1 MKKKLAAG
9 LTASAIVG
17 TTLLVTPAEAAT
29 IKVKSGD
36 SLWKLAQTYNTSV
49 AALTS
54 ANHLST
60 TVLSIG
66 QTLTIPG
73 SKSST
78 SSSTSSSTTKKSG
91 SSVYTVKSG
100 DSLWLIANEF
110 KMTVQELKKLNGL
123 SSDLIRAGQKLKVSG
138 TVSSSSSTKSSSN
151 KSSSSSTKSSSNK
164 SSSSSSKSSSNKS
177 SSSSSSTGTYKVQL
191 GDSLWKIANKVNM
204 SIAELKVLNNLKS
217 DTIYV
222 NQVLKTKSSGSDTSS
237 KDNSSKSNQT
247 SATTKY
253 TVKSGDSLWKIANNY
268 NLTVQQ
274 IRNINNLKSDVLYV
288 GQVLKLTG
296 KASSGSSSSS
306 SSSSNASSGTTTTYT
321 VKSGDSLW
329 VIAQKFNVTAQRIR
343 EKNNLKTDVL
353 QVGQKLVIS
362 GKASSSSSSGSSNTT
377 SSTSAKINTM
387 ISAAKAQLGVPYR
400 WGGTTPSGFDCSGFI
415 YYVLNKVTS
424 VSRLTAAGYWNTM
437 KSVSQPA
444 VGDFVFFTTYKA
456 GPSHV
461 GIYLGNGEFINANDS
476 GVVISNM
483 NNSYWKQ
490 RYLGAKRY
498 F

>member
-17 TTLLVTPAEAAT
+17 TTLVVTPAEAAT

-100 DSLWLIANEF
+100 DSLWLLANEF

-138 TVSSSSSTKSSSN
+138 TVSSSSS
-151 KSSSSSTKSSSNK
+151 
-164 SSSSSSKSSSNKS
+164 SSKKSNSNKS

-237 KDNSSKSNQT
+237 KDTSSKSDQT

-329 VIAQKFNVTAQRIR
+329 VIAQKFNVTAQQIR

-362 GKASSSSSSGSSNTT
+362 GKASSSSSSGSSNNT

>member
-17 TTLLVTPAEAAT
+17 TTLAVTPAEAAT

-138 TVSSSSSTKSSSN
+138 TVSSSS
-151 KSSSSSTKSSSNK
+151 
-164 SSSSSSKSSSNKS
+164 KSSSNKS

-237 KDNSSKSNQT
+237 KDTSSKSNQT

-329 VIAQKFNVTAQRIR
+329 VIAQKFNVTAQQIR

-362 GKASSSSSSGSSNTT
+362 GKASSSSSSGSSNNT

-444 VGDFVFFTTYKA
+444 VGDFVFFSTYKA

>member
-9 LTASAIVG
+9 LTASAIVS
-17 TTLLVTPAEAAT
+17 TTLAVTPAEAAT

-36 SLWKLAQTYNTSV
+36 SLWKLAQNYNTSV
-49 AALTS
+49 AAITS

-66 QTLTIPG
+66 QTLTIPDSNSG
-73 SKSST
+73 T
-78 SSSTSSSTTKKSG
+78 SSTSSSTTKKSG

-100 DSLWLIANEF
+100 DSLWLIANEY

-123 SSDLIRAGQKLKVSG
+123 SSDMIRAGQKLKVAG
-138 TVSSSSSTKSSSN
+138 TVSSSSS
-151 KSSSSSTKSSSNK
+151 SSSSTKSN
-164 SSSSSSKSSSNKS
+164 SNKS

-204 SIAELKVLNNLKS
+204 SVAELKVLNNLKS

-222 NQVLKTKSSGSDTSS
+222 NQVLKTKSSGSNTSS
-237 KDNSSKSNQT
+237 KDTSSNSSQT
-247 SATTKY
+247 SATKNY

-274 IRNINNLKSDVLYV
+274 IRNSNNLKSDMLYV

-296 KASSGSSSSS
+296 QTSSGTSSSS
-306 SSSSNASSGTTTTYT
+306 SSSSNASSSTTTTYT

-329 VIAQKFNVTAQRIR
+329 VIAQKFNVTAQQIR

-353 QVGQKLVIS
+353 QVGQKLVIT
-362 GKASSSSSSGSSNTT
+362 GKASSSSGSSSTS

-387 ISAAKAQLGVPYR
+387 IAAAKEQLGVPYR
-400 WGGTTPSGFDCSGFI
+400 WGGTTPAGFDCSGFI
-415 YYVLNKVTS
+415 YYALNKVTS

-476 GVVISNM
+476 GVVISSM

>member
-9 LTASAIVG
+9 LTASAIVS
-17 TTLLVTPAEAAT
+17 TTLAVTPAEAAT

-36 SLWKLAQTYNTSV
+36 SLWKLAQNYNTSV
-49 AALTS
+49 AAITS

-73 SKSST
+73 SNSGT
-78 SSSTSSSTTKKSG
+78 SSTSSSTTKKSG

-123 SSDLIRAGQKLKVSG
+123 SNDMIRAGQKLKVSG
-138 TVSSSSSTKSSSN
+138 TVSSSPSPSSR
-151 KSSSSSTKSSSNK
+151 TKSSSNK
-164 SSSSSSKSSSNKS
+164 SSSSSSSSS
-177 SSSSSSTGTYKVQL
+177 GTYKVKL
-191 GDSLWKIANKVNM
+191 GDSLWKVANKVSM
-204 SIAELKVLNNLKS
+204 SVAELKVLNNLKS

-237 KDNSSKSNQT
+237 KDPSSQSNKT
-247 SATTKY
+247 AATTKY

-274 IRNINNLKSDVLYV
+274 IRNSNNLKSDMLYV

-296 KASSGSSSSS
+296 KASSGTSSSP
-306 SSSSNASSGTTTTYT
+306 SSSSNAGSSTTTTYT

-329 VIAQKFNVTAQRIR
+329 VIAQKFNVTAQQIR

-353 QVGQKLVIS
+353 QVGQKLAIT
-362 GKASSSSSSGSSNTT
+362 GKASSSGSSSSGSSSTS

-387 ISAAKAQLGVPYR
+387 IAAAKAQLGVPYR
-400 WGGTTPSGFDCSGFI
+400 WGGTTPNGFDCSGFM
-415 YYVLNKVTS
+415 YYALNKVTS

>member
-9 LTASAIVG
+9 LTASAIVS
-17 TTLLVTPAEAAT
+17 TTLAVTPAEAAT

-36 SLWKLAQTYNTSV
+36 SLWKLAQNYNTSV
-49 AALTS
+49 AAITS

-66 QTLTIPG
+66 QTLTIPDSNSG
-73 SKSST
+73 T
-78 SSSTSSSTTKKSG
+78 SSTSSSTTKKSG

-100 DSLWLIANEF
+100 DSLWLIANEY

-123 SSDLIRAGQKLKVSG
+123 SSDMIRAGQKLKVAG
-138 TVSSSSSTKSSSN
+138 TVSSSSSS
-151 KSSSSSTKSSSNK
+151 SSSSST
-164 SSSSSSKSSSNKS
+164 KSSSNKS

-204 SIAELKVLNNLKS
+204 SVAELKVLNNLKS

-222 NQVLKTKSSGSDTSS
+222 NQVLKTKSSGSNTSS
-237 KDNSSKSNQT
+237 KDTSSNSSQT
-247 SATTKY
+247 SATKNY

-274 IRNINNLKSDVLYV
+274 IRNSNNLKSDMLYV

-296 KASSGSSSSS
+296 QTSSGTSSSS
-306 SSSSNASSGTTTTYT
+306 SSSSNASSSTATTYT

-329 VIAQKFNVTAQRIR
+329 VIAQKFNVTAQQIR

-353 QVGQKLVIS
+353 QVGQKLVIT
-362 GKASSSSSSGSSNTT
+362 GKASSSSSSSSGSSSTS

-387 ISAAKAQLGVPYR
+387 IAAAKEQLGVPYR
-400 WGGTTPSGFDCSGFI
+400 WGGTTPAGFDCSGFI
-415 YYVLNKVTS
+415 YYALNKVTS

-476 GVVISNM
+476 GVVISSM

>member
-17 TTLLVTPAEAAT
+17 TTLAVTPAEAAT

-73 SKSST
+73 SNSGT
-78 SSSTSSSTTKKSG
+78 SSTSSSTTKKSG

-100 DSLWLIANEF
+100 DSLWLIANEY

-138 TVSSSSSTKSSSN
+138 TVSSSSSSSTKSNSN
-151 KSSSSSTKSSSNK
+151 KSS

-177 SSSSSSTGTYKVQL
+177 SSSSSATGTYKVQL

-237 KDNSSKSNQT
+237 KDTSSKPNQN

-274 IRNINNLKSDVLYV
+274 IRNVNNLKSDVLYV

-296 KASSGSSSSS
+296 KASSGTSSSS

-329 VIAQKFNVTAQRIR
+329 VIAQKFNVTAQQIR

-353 QVGQKLVIS
+353 QVGQKLVIT
-362 GKASSSSSSGSSNTT
+362 GKASSSSSSSGSSNTT
-377 SSTSAKINTM
+377 ISTSAKINTM
-387 ISAAKAQLGVPYR
+387 IAAAKEQIGVPYR

-437 KSVSQPA
+437 KPVSQPA

-461 GIYLGNGEFINANDS
+461 GVYLGNGEFINANDS

>member
-17 TTLLVTPAEAAT
+17 TTLVVTPAEAAT

-73 SKSST
+73 SNSGT
-78 SSSTSSSTTKKSG
+78 SSTSSSTTKKSG

-138 TVSSSSSTKSSSN
+138 TVSSSSS
-151 KSSSSSTKSSSNK
+151 SSSSTKSSSNK
-164 SSSSSSKSSSNKS
+164 SSG
-177 SSSSSSTGTYKVQL
+177 SSSSTGTYKVQL

-204 SIAELKVLNNLKS
+204 SVAELKVLNNLKS

-237 KDNSSKSNQT
+237 KDTSSKSNQN

-329 VIAQKFNVTAQRIR
+329 VIAQKFNVTAQQIR

-362 GKASSSSSSGSSNTT
+362 GKASSSSSSGSSNNT

-387 ISAAKAQLGVPYR
+387 IAAAKAQLGVPYR

-444 VGDFVFFTTYKA
+444 IGDFVFFTTYKA

>member
-17 TTLLVTPAEAAT
+17 TTLVVTPAEAAT

-138 TVSSSSSTKSSSN
+138 TVSSSSS
-151 KSSSSSTKSSSNK
+151 SSSSTKSSSNK
-164 SSSSSSKSSSNKS
+164 SSG
-177 SSSSSSTGTYKVQL
+177 SSSSTGTYKVQL

-222 NQVLKTKSSGSDTSS
+222 NQVLKTKTSGSDTSS
-237 KDNSSKSNQT
+237 KDTSSKSNQN

-306 SSSSNASSGTTTTYT
+306 SSSNASSGTTTTYT

-329 VIAQKFNVTAQRIR
+329 VIAQKFNVTAQQIR

-362 GKASSSSSSGSSNTT
+362 GKASSSSSSGSSNNT

-387 ISAAKAQLGVPYR
+387 IAAAKAQLGVPYR

-461 GIYLGNGEFINANDS
+461 GIYLGNGDFINANDS

>member
-9 LTASAIVG
+9 LTASAIVS
-17 TTLLVTPAEAAT
+17 TTLAVTPAEAAT

-36 SLWKLAQTYNTSV
+36 SLWKLAQNYNTSV
-49 AALTS
+49 AAITS

-73 SKSST
+73 SNT
-78 SSSTSSSTTKKSG
+78 GNSSTSSSTTKKSG

-100 DSLWLIANEF
+100 DSLWLIANEY

-123 SSDLIRAGQKLKVSG
+123 SSDMIRAGQKLKVAG
-138 TVSSSSSTKSSSN
+138 TVSSSSSA
-151 KSSSSSTKSSSNK
+151 SSSTKN
-164 SSSSSSKSSSNKS
+164 SSNKS

-204 SIAELKVLNNLKS
+204 SVAELKVLNNLKS

-222 NQVLKTKSSGSDTSS
+222 NQILKTKSSGSNTSS
-237 KDNSSKSNQT
+237 KDTSSNSSHT
-247 SATTKY
+247 SATKTY

-274 IRNINNLKSDVLYV
+274 IRNSNNLKSDMLYV
-288 GQVLKLTG
+288 GQVLKLTDQ
-296 KASSGSSSSS
+296 ASTGTSPSS
-306 SSSSNASSGTTTTYT
+306 SSSSNASSSTTTTYT

-329 VIAQKFNVTAQRIR
+329 VIAQKFNVTAQQIR

-353 QVGQKLVIS
+353 QIGQKLVIT
-362 GKASSSSSSGSSNTT
+362 GKASSSSSGSSSNT

-387 ISAAKAQLGVPYR
+387 IAAAKEQLGVPYR
-400 WGGTTPSGFDCSGFI
+400 WGGTTPAGFDCSGFI
-415 YYVLNKVTS
+415 YYALNKVTS

-476 GVVISNM
+476 GVVISSM

>member
-17 TTLLVTPAEAAT
+17 TTLAVTPVEAAT

-100 DSLWLIANEF
+100 DSLWLLANEF

-138 TVSSSSSTKSSSN
+138 TVSSSSS
-151 KSSSSSTKSSSNK
+151 
-164 SSSSSSKSSSNKS
+164 SSKKSNSNKS

-237 KDNSSKSNQT
+237 KDTSSKSDQT

-329 VIAQKFNVTAQRIR
+329 VIAQKFNVTAQQIR

>member
-9 LTASAIVG
+9 LTASAIVS
-17 TTLLVTPAEAAT
+17 TTLAVTPAEAAT

-36 SLWKLAQTYNTSV
+36 SLWKLAQNYNSSV
-49 AALTS
+49 AAITS

-73 SKSST
+73 SNSGT
-78 SSSTSSSTTKKSG
+78 SSTSSSTTKKSG

-100 DSLWLIANEF
+100 DSLWLIANEY

-123 SSDLIRAGQKLKVSG
+123 SSDMIRAGQKLKVAG
-138 TVSSSSSTKSSSN
+138 TVSSNSSSSSST
-151 KSSSSSTKSSSNK
+151 
-164 SSSSSSKSSSNKS
+164 KSSSNKS

-204 SIAELKVLNNLKS
+204 SVAELKVLNNLKS

-222 NQVLKTKSSGSDTSS
+222 NQVLKTKSSGSKTSS
-237 KDNSSKSNQT
+237 KDTSSNSNSSQT
-247 SATTKY
+247 SGTKNY

-274 IRNINNLKSDVLYV
+274 IRNSNNLKSDVLYV

-296 KASSGSSSSS
+296 QASSGTSSPS
-306 SSSSNASSGTTTTYT
+306 SSSSNASSSTTTTYT

-329 VIAQKFNVTAQRIR
+329 VIAQKFNVTAQQIR

-353 QVGQKLVIS
+353 QIGQKLVIT
-362 GKASSSSSSGSSNTT
+362 GKASSSSSSSSGSSNTT

-387 ISAAKAQLGVPYR
+387 IAAAKEQLGVPYR
-400 WGGTTPSGFDCSGFI
+400 WGGTTPAGFDCSGFI
-415 YYVLNKVTS
+415 YYALNKVTS

-476 GVVISNM
+476 GVVISSM

>member
-17 TTLLVTPAEAAT
+17 TTLAVTPAEAAT

-110 KMTVQELKKLNGL
+110 KMTGQELKKLNGL

-138 TVSSSSSTKSSSN
+138 TVSSSSS
-151 KSSSSSTKSSSNK
+151 
-164 SSSSSSKSSSNKS
+164 SSKKSNSNKS

-237 KDNSSKSNQT
+237 KDTSSKSDQT

-329 VIAQKFNVTAQRIR
+329 VIAQKFNVTAQQIR

-362 GKASSSSSSGSSNTT
+362 GKASSSSSSGSSNNT

-444 VGDFVFFTTYKA
+444 VGDFVFFSTYKA

>member
-9 LTASAIVG
+9 LTASAIVS
-17 TTLLVTPAEAAT
+17 TTLAVTPAEAAT

-36 SLWKLAQTYNTSV
+36 SLWKLAQNYNTSV
-49 AALTS
+49 AAITS

-73 SKSST
+73 SNSGT
-78 SSSTSSSTTKKSG
+78 SSTSSSTTKKSG

-123 SSDLIRAGQKLKVSG
+123 SSDMIRAGQKLKVSG
-138 TVSSSSSTKSSSN
+138 TVSSST
-151 KSSSSSTKSSSNK
+151 SSSSSTKSSSNK
-164 SSSSSSKSSSNKS
+164 SSSSSSSSS
-177 SSSSSSTGTYKVQL
+177 GTYKVKL
-191 GDSLWKIANKVNM
+191 GDSLWKVANKVSM
-204 SIAELKVLNNLKS
+204 SVAELKVLNNLKS

-237 KDNSSKSNQT
+237 KDTSSQSNKT
-247 SATTKY
+247 AATTKY

-274 IRNINNLKSDVLYV
+274 IRNSNNLKSDMLYV

-296 KASSGSSSSS
+296 KASSGTSSSP
-306 SSSSNASSGTTTTYT
+306 SSSSNAGSSTTTTYT

-329 VIAQKFNVTAQRIR
+329 VIAQKFNVTAQQIR

-353 QVGQKLVIS
+353 QVGQKLAIT
-362 GKASSSSSSGSSNTT
+362 GKASSSGSSSSGSSSTS

-387 ISAAKAQLGVPYR
+387 IAAAKAQLGVPYR
-400 WGGTTPSGFDCSGFI
+400 WGGTTPNGFDCSGFM
-415 YYVLNKVTS
+415 YYALNKVTS

-490 RYLGAKRY
+490 RYLGAKR
-498 F
+498 FF

>member
-17 TTLLVTPAEAAT
+17 TTLAVTPAEAAT

-73 SKSST
+73 SNSGT
-78 SSSTSSSTTKKSG
+78 SSTSSSTTKKSG

-100 DSLWLIANEF
+100 DSLWLIANEY

-138 TVSSSSSTKSSSN
+138 TVSSSSS
-151 KSSSSSTKSSSNK
+151 SSTKSNSNK

-177 SSSSSSTGTYKVQL
+177 SSSSSATGTYKVQL

-237 KDNSSKSNQT
+237 KDTSSKPNQN

-274 IRNINNLKSDVLYV
+274 IRNVNNLKSDVLYV

-296 KASSGSSSSS
+296 KASSGTSSSS

-329 VIAQKFNVTAQRIR
+329 VIAQKFNVTAQQIR

-353 QVGQKLVIS
+353 QVGQKLVIT
-362 GKASSSSSSGSSNTT
+362 GKASSSSSSSGSSNTT
-377 SSTSAKINTM
+377 ISTSAKINTM
-387 ISAAKAQLGVPYR
+387 IAAAKEQLGVPYR

-437 KSVSQPA
+437 KPVSQPA

-461 GIYLGNGEFINANDS
+461 GVYLGNGEFINANDS

>member
-1 MKKKLAAG
+1 METGK
-9 LTASAIVG
+9 
-17 TTLLVTPAEAAT
+17 
-29 IKVKSGD
+29 
-36 SLWKLAQTYNTSV
+36 TYNTSV
-49 AALTS
+49 ASLTS

-66 QTLTIPG
+66 KTLTIPG

-100 DSLWLIANEF
+100 DSLWLLANEF

-138 TVSSSSSTKSSSN
+138 TVSSSSS
-151 KSSSSSTKSSSNK
+151 
-164 SSSSSSKSSSNKS
+164 SSKKSNSNKS

-237 KDNSSKSNQT
+237 KDTSSKSDQT

-329 VIAQKFNVTAQRIR
+329 VIAQKFNVTAQQIR

-353 QVGQKLVIS
+353 QVGKSWSFPEKLHHRLHPVLQ
-362 GKASSSSSSGSSNTT
+362 TPP
-377 SSTSAKINTM
+377 
-387 ISAAKAQLGVPYR
+387 AQRVR
-400 WGGTTPSGFDCSGFI
+400 
-415 YYVLNKVTS
+415 
-424 VSRLTAAGYWNTM
+424 RLT
-437 KSVSQPA
+437 Q
-444 VGDFVFFTTYKA
+444 
-456 GPSHV
+456 
-461 GIYLGNGEFINANDS
+461 
-476 GVVISNM
+476 
-483 NNSYWKQ
+483 
-490 RYLGAKRY
+490 
-498 F
+498 

>member
-17 TTLLVTPAEAAT
+17 TTLAVTPAEAAT

-100 DSLWLIANEF
+100 DSLWLLANEF

-138 TVSSSSSTKSSSN
+138 TIS
-151 KSSSSSTKSSSNK
+151 
-164 SSSSSSKSSSNKS
+164 SSSSSSKKSNSNKS

-237 KDNSSKSNQT
+237 KDTSSKSDQT

-329 VIAQKFNVTAQRIR
+329 VIAQKFNVTAQQIR

-362 GKASSSSSSGSSNTT
+362 GKASSSSSSGSSNNT

>member
-17 TTLLVTPAEAAT
+17 TTLVVTPAEAAT

-138 TVSSSSSTKSSSN
+138 TVSSSP
-151 KSSSSSTKSSSNK
+151 
-164 SSSSSSKSSSNKS
+164 SSSKKSNSNKS

-237 KDNSSKSNQT
+237 KDTSSKSNQT

-329 VIAQKFNVTAQRIR
+329 VIAQKFNVTAQQIR

>member
-9 LTASAIVG
+9 LTASAIVS
-17 TTLLVTPAEAAT
+17 TTLAVTPAEAAT

-36 SLWKLAQTYNTSV
+36 SLWKLAQNYNTSV
-49 AALTS
+49 AAITS

-66 QTLTIPG
+66 QTLTIPDSNSG
-73 SKSST
+73 T
-78 SSSTSSSTTKKSG
+78 SSTSSSTTKKSG

-100 DSLWLIANEF
+100 DSLWLIANEY

-123 SSDLIRAGQKLKVSG
+123 SSDMIRAGQKLKVAG
-138 TVSSSSSTKSSSN
+138 TVSSSSS
-151 KSSSSSTKSSSNK
+151 SST
-164 SSSSSSKSSSNKS
+164 KSSSNKS

-204 SIAELKVLNNLKS
+204 SVAELKVLNNLKS

-222 NQVLKTKSSGSDTSS
+222 NQVLKTKSSGSNTSS
-237 KDNSSKSNQT
+237 KDTSSNSSQT
-247 SATTKY
+247 SATKNY

-274 IRNINNLKSDVLYV
+274 IRNSNNLKSDMLYV

-296 KASSGSSSSS
+296 QASSGTSSSS
-306 SSSSNASSGTTTTYT
+306 SSSSNASSSTTTYT

-329 VIAQKFNVTAQRIR
+329 VIAQKFNVTAQQIR

-353 QVGQKLVIS
+353 QVGQKLVIT
-362 GKASSSSSSGSSNTT
+362 GKASSSSSSSSGSSSTS

-387 ISAAKAQLGVPYR
+387 IAAAKEQLGVPYR
-400 WGGTTPSGFDCSGFI
+400 WGGTTPAGFDCSGFI
-415 YYVLNKVTS
+415 YYALNKVTS

-476 GVVISNM
+476 GVVISSM

>member
-17 TTLLVTPAEAAT
+17 TTLVVTPAEAAT

-73 SKSST
+73 SNSGT
-78 SSSTSSSTTKKSG
+78 SSTSSSTTKKSG

-138 TVSSSSSTKSSSN
+138 TVSSSSS
-151 KSSSSSTKSSSNK
+151 SSSSTKSSSNK
-164 SSSSSSKSSSNKS
+164 SSGSA
-177 SSSSSSTGTYKVQL
+177 SSTGTYKVQL

-204 SIAELKVLNNLKS
+204 SVAELKVLNNLKS

-222 NQVLKTKSSGSDTSS
+222 NQLLKTKSSGSDTSS
-237 KDNSSKSNQT
+237 KDTSSKSNQN

-306 SSSSNASSGTTTTYT
+306 STSSNASSGTTTTYT

-329 VIAQKFNVTAQRIR
+329 VIAQKFNVTAQQIR

-362 GKASSSSSSGSSNTT
+362 GKASSSSSSGSSNNT

-387 ISAAKAQLGVPYR
+387 IAAAKAQLGVPYR

>member
-17 TTLLVTPAEAAT
+17 TTLVVTPAEAAT

-73 SKSST
+73 SNSGT
-78 SSSTSSSTTKKSG
+78 SSTSSSTTKKSG

-138 TVSSSSSTKSSSN
+138 TVSSSSS
-151 KSSSSSTKSSSNK
+151 SSSSTKSSSNK
-164 SSSSSSKSSSNKS
+164 SSGSA
-177 SSSSSSTGTYKVQL
+177 SSTGTYKVQL

-204 SIAELKVLNNLKS
+204 SVAELKVLNNLKS

-237 KDNSSKSNQT
+237 KDTSSKSNQT

-306 SSSSNASSGTTTTYT
+306 STSSNASSGTTTTYT

-329 VIAQKFNVTAQRIR
+329 VIAQKFNVTAQQIR

-362 GKASSSSSSGSSNTT
+362 GKASSSSSSGSSNNT

-387 ISAAKAQLGVPYR
+387 IAAAKAQLGVPYR

>member
-17 TTLLVTPAEAAT
+17 TTLVVTPAEAAT

-73 SKSST
+73 SNSGT
-78 SSSTSSSTTKKSG
+78 SSTSSSTTKKSG

-138 TVSSSSSTKSSSN
+138 TVSSSSS
-151 KSSSSSTKSSSNK
+151 SSSSTKSSSNK
-164 SSSSSSKSSSNKS
+164 SSGSA
-177 SSSSSSTGTYKVQL
+177 SSTGTYKVQL

-204 SIAELKVLNNLKS
+204 SVAELKVLNNLKS

-222 NQVLKTKSSGSDTSS
+222 NQLLKTKSSGSDTSS
-237 KDNSSKSNQT
+237 KDTSSKSNQN

-306 SSSSNASSGTTTTYT
+306 STSSNASSGTTTTYT

-329 VIAQKFNVTAQRIR
+329 VIAQKFNVTAQQIR

-387 ISAAKAQLGVPYR
+387 IAAAKAQLGVPYR

>member
-9 LTASAIVG
+9 LTASAIVS
-17 TTLLVTPAEAAT
+17 TTLAVTPAEAAT

-36 SLWKLAQTYNTSV
+36 SLWKLAQNYNTSV
-49 AALTS
+49 AAITS

-73 SKSST
+73 SNSGT
-78 SSSTSSSTTKKSG
+78 SSTSSSTTKKSG

-100 DSLWLIANEF
+100 DSLWLIANEY
-110 KMTVQELKKLNGL
+110 KMTVKELKKLNGL
-123 SSDLIRAGQKLKVSG
+123 SSDMIRAGQKLKVSG
-138 TVSSSSSTKSSSN
+138 TVSSSP
-151 KSSSSSTKSSSNK
+151 SSSSSTKSSSNK
-164 SSSSSSKSSSNKS
+164 SSSSSSSS
-177 SSSSSSTGTYKVQL
+177 GTYKVKL
-191 GDSLWKIANKVNM
+191 GDSLWKVANKVSM
-204 SIAELKVLNNLKS
+204 SVAELKVLNNLKS

-222 NQVLKTKSSGSDTSS
+222 NQVLKTKSSGSKTSS
-237 KDNSSKSNQT
+237 KDTSSQSNKT
-247 SATTKY
+247 AATTKY

-274 IRNINNLKSDVLYV
+274 IRNSNNLKSDVLYV

-296 KASSGSSSSS
+296 KASSGTSSSS
-306 SSSSNASSGTTTTYT
+306 SSSSNAGSSTTTTTYT

-329 VIAQKFNVTAQRIR
+329 VIAQKFNVTAQQIR

-353 QVGQKLVIS
+353 QVGQKLVIT
-362 GKASSSSSSGSSNTT
+362 GKASSSGSSSSGSSSTS

-387 ISAAKAQLGVPYR
+387 IAAAKAQLGVPYR
-400 WGGTTPSGFDCSGFI
+400 WGGTTPNGFDCSGFM
-415 YYVLNKVTS
+415 YYALNKVTS

>member
-17 TTLLVTPAEAAT
+17 TTLAVTPAEAAT

-138 TVSSSSSTKSSSN
+138 TVSSSSS
-151 KSSSSSTKSSSNK
+151 
-164 SSSSSSKSSSNKS
+164 SSKKSNSNKS

-237 KDNSSKSNQT
+237 KDTSSKSDQT

-306 SSSSNASSGTTTTYT
+306 SSSSNASSGTTTIYT

-329 VIAQKFNVTAQRIR
+329 VIAQKFNVTAQQIR

>member
-17 TTLLVTPAEAAT
+17 TTLVMTPAEAAT

-138 TVSSSSSTKSSSN
+138 TVSSSPSSSK
-151 KSSSSSTKSSSNK
+151 KSNSNK

-237 KDNSSKSNQT
+237 KDTSSKSNQT

-329 VIAQKFNVTAQRIR
+329 VIAQKFNVTAQQIR

>member
-17 TTLLVTPAEAAT
+17 TTLAVTPAEAAT

-100 DSLWLIANEF
+100 DSLWLLANEF

-138 TVSSSSSTKSSSN
+138 TIS
-151 KSSSSSTKSSSNK
+151 
-164 SSSSSSKSSSNKS
+164 SSSSSSKKSNSNKS
-177 SSSSSSTGTYKVQL
+177 SSSSSSTGIYKVQL

-237 KDNSSKSNQT
+237 KDTSSKSDQT

-329 VIAQKFNVTAQRIR
+329 VIAQKFNVTAQQIR

-362 GKASSSSSSGSSNTT
+362 GKASSSSSSGSSNNT